1 MELQSD
7 VGRIVLTYYA
17 KAINIVAGG
26 QGHQEGAIIEE
37 DGSSKMPYNSLG
49 KDLSRDGKFIISG
62 QGLYN
67 LALHK
72 SYGFH
77 SIVIEI
83 IGKGFQL
90 YMFTF
95 G

>member
-1 MELQSD
+1 MELRSD
-7 VGRIVLTYYA
+7 VGRIVLRYYA
-17 KAINIVAGG
+17 KAINMVAGG
-26 QGHQEGAIIEE
+26 QSHQEGAVIE

-49 KDLSRDGKFIISG
+49 KDLSRDGKFIIRV

-72 SYGFH
+72 TYGFH
-77 SIVIEI
+77 SIVVDIR
-83 IGKGFQL
+83 GKGFQL